1 MRRIPIAAL
10 VLLTLVLLLT
20 AAHAGAA
27 RQLPAYTS
35 IQGTIQALQPKRGS
49 LDVVTGVGMSLRL
62 VHLTAPPSV
71 RVASGGAGV
80 PLSALKRG
88 DIVRVQCH
96 RSGSQL
102 VADRIQKV
110 RAR

>member
-1 MRRIPIAAL
+1 MKRITSAAL
-10 VLLTLVLLLT
+10 VLLTFALLLT
-20 AAHAGAA
+20 APHSGAA
-27 RQLPAYTS
+27 QQPPAYTS
-35 IQGTIQALQPKRGS
+35 IQGTVQALQPKRGS

-62 VHLTAPPSV
+62 VHLTASPSV

-96 RSGSQL
+96 RVGGQL

-110 RAR
+110 RTR